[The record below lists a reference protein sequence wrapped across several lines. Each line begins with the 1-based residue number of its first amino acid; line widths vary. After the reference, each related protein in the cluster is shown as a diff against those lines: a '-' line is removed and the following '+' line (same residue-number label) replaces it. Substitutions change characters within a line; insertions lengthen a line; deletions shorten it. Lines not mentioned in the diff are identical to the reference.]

1 MIEIAC
7 RRFATLAG
15 SFSLCVL
22 CLLLCSD
29 VCCFA
34 WLAAVRCVLFIGTVL
49 FFAFICILVCICF
62 AIACD
67 SLPVGLCGWV
77 CHVFRGR
84 NRAPSH
90 FFNVLASSCA
100 VLSRSISNCTRSGL
114 LRSVLF
120 VVLLL
125 LCFTLSCSYVC

>member
-67 SLPVGLCGWV
+67 SLLVGLCGWV

-90 FFNVLASSCA
+90 FFKRAGVLLCCLVSLYFKLYQVWLASFGPVCCVVAIMLYA
-100 VLSRSISNCTRSGL
+100 VM
-114 LRSVLF
+114 
-120 VVLLL
+120 
-125 LCFTLSCSYVC
+125 